1 MALLT
6 LDDMILKTQL
16 QKQEEQHIL
25 YEISGTFIQN

>member
-16 QKQEEQHIL
+16 QKQEEQYIL
-25 YEISGTFIQN
+25 YAVNGTFFQN